1 MKFAKL
7 AILAAAL
14 LATPIATQASAIE
27 AGATV
32 FGPEGNEVGT
42 IASIVDGVATLD
54 TGKHKVPLGLDAFGQ
69 GATGPTITVTKVQ
82 LNAMIDEQLAA
93 AALRRDAALVE
104 GATFVSVD
112 AQPAGMIQSI
122 NADADIVV
130 VEREAGLVSLKRE
143 HFAVDA
149 NGALMALFTL
159 AQIDSATVAN

>member
-1 MKFAKL
+1 
-7 AILAAAL
+7 
-14 LATPIATQASAIE
+14 
-27 AGATV
+27 
-32 FGPEGNEVGT
+32 
-42 IASIVDGVATLD
+42 
-54 TGKHKVPLGLDAFGQ
+54 
-69 GATGPTITVTKVQ
+69 
-82 LNAMIDEQLAA
+82 MIDEQLAA